1 MIVLGIDPG
10 MSLMGFGVVEESG
23 QRLRALQYGCL
34 RTAAGRPRGERLASL
49 FDGVTDL
56 IARHRPER
64 LALEELFFNRNV
76 TTALSVGEAR
86 GVVLLAAQKAGLPV
100 TELNPMLVKQ
110 AVVGYGRAEKQQVQ
124 NMVRVILGLAEPP
137 RPDDAADALA
147 VAICALHRDK
157 LAGAGEAG
165 AAAARAAVRPGRKS
179 R

>member
-10 MSLMGFGVVEESG
+10 TSLMGFGVVEENG
-23 QRLRALQYGCL
+23 QHVRALEYGCL
-34 RTAAGRPRGERLASL
+34 RTAAGRPRAERLADL

-64 LALEELFFNRNV
+64 LAVEELFFNRNV

-100 TELNPMLVKQ
+100 MEFNPMLVKQ
-110 AVVGYGRAEKQQVQ
+110 AVVGYGRADKQQVQ

-147 VAICALHRDK
+147 VAICALHSGK
-157 LAGAGEAG
+157 LAGAGAG
-165 AAAARAAVRPGRKS
+165 RGNR
-179 R
+179 